1 MQEHESFAETSPTA
15 LPVLFIGGIGRSG
28 TTVFELSLGTDERV
42 VPLGEVVHLW
52 QRSLIDDEPCGC
64 GEPFSQCSFW
74 TEVGAKAFGGWDRV
88 DAERVLT
95 LRHRIDRTVRTPQLA
110 ARVGGPAWHTDVRE
124 YASYYSRIYRAAVEV
139 SGSSVVV
146 DSSKQASLPYVLRY
160 ADGLDVRVL
169 HCVRDS
175 RAVAYSWTKQV
186 ARPDATTPASRYMT
200 RYPPAVLA
208 VKWLQHNLVIDG
220 LRLGRLPTMLLR
232 YEDWADDPVA
242 AYRSTLAFAGL
253 EPRANDH
260 VAHNWVDLPT
270 THTCSG
276 NPMRFTTGRVGIRR
290 DESWKSSLPR
300 RSRAL
305 VTALTA
311 PLLATYG
318 YRRAPR

>member
-1 MQEHESFAETSPTA
+1 M
-15 LPVLFIGGIGRSG
+15 
-28 TTVFELSLGTDERV
+28 FELSLGTDERV

-64 GEPFSQCSFW
+64 GKPFSKCAFW
-74 TEVGAKAFGGWDRV
+74 TEVGARAFGGWDRV

-110 ARVGGPAWHTDVRE
+110 TRVGGSTWHTDVRE
-124 YASYYSRIYRAAVEV
+124 YASYYSRIYQAAVEV

-160 ADGLDVRVL
+160 AEGLDVRVL

-186 ARPDATTPASRYMT
+186 TRPDATTPASRYMT
-200 RYPPAVLA
+200 RYSPVVLA
-208 VKWLQHNLVIDG
+208 MKWVQHNLVIDG
-220 LRLGRLPTMLLR
+220 LRLGLLPTMLLR

-242 AYRSTLAFAGL
+242 TYRRTLTFAGL
-253 EPRANDH
+253 ESRANDH
-260 VAHNWVDLPT
+260 IDHDWVDLPT

-276 NPMRFTTGRVGIRR
+276 NPMRFRTGRVRIRR
-290 DESWKSSLPR
+290 DESWMSALPR
-300 RSRAL
+300 RIHAL

-311 PLLATYG
+311 PMLAIYG
-318 YRRAPR
+318 YERNLR